1 MKKLFISALAAISII
16 ASAQEYQPREGWPYL
31 FEDFS
36 AGIVTNHGGEV
47 SAEGFFN
54 VCVVDG
60 KLHYVQDGKIME
72 ANMNHLQAVRIG
84 DRVFINRMGRLK
96 EVVAEERG
104 GSFVLREVNV
114 DLDKLVRTDIGFG
127 ISSAVASTQ
136 KVNSLTVGGGTVNL
150 ALETAIAAAKDGE
163 EIPVKEKYVFLIK
176 SREYPAD
183 KASFLSMEGIDKAS
197 AKAFLKT
204 QKIKWHNPESLGIVL
219 KYIAENSK

>member
-114 DLDKLVRTDIGFG
+114 DLGRPK
-127 ISSAVASTQ
+127 
-136 KVNSLTVGGGTVNL
+136 
-150 ALETAIAAAKDGE
+150 
-163 EIPVKEKYVFLIK
+163 PC
-176 SREYPAD
+176 
-183 KASFLSMEGIDKAS
+183 
-197 AKAFLKT
+197 
-204 QKIKWHNPESLGIVL
+204 
-219 KYIAENSK
+219 